1 MSFKEYFAWGEG
13 GGMRGDKSPMQRGFI
28 KNIAGDLLRAIRFL
42 GWLYS
47 FCKFV
52 IMFSFI

>member
-42 GWLYS
+42 GWLYN